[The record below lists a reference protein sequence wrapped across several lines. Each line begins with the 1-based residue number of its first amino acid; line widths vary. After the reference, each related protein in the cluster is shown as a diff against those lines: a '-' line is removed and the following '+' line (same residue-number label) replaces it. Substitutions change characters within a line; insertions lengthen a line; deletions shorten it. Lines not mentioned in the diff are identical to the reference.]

1 MKIINLPTT
10 VGGNPQ
16 GISIHLQ
23 RIGLDSCSWT
33 LIQNNI
39 NYPADKVIWSPRDGL
54 FKREIKRLFALRYI
68 FKFDLAFFNYG
79 SGLFSARQETVNE
92 RANNLRRAA
101 GLFYSFYS
109 LIFRR
114 AEVGLLR
121 LLNKPIFIQYQG
133 DDARQGDYCQ
143 ANFAISPATQVPA
156 GYYSATSDNFKR
168 EQIKFYA
175 NHCFKIYSLNPD
187 LLHVLPANAEFLP
200 YSHISLDEWR
210 PVYSQLDAR
219 PLRIGHAPTNRSVKG
234 TSYVLNAL
242 DKLSREGLQFE
253 LVLIEGYSHAA
264 AKELLKSV
272 DVFVDQ
278 LFCGWYGGAAVEA
291 MALGKPVIVYIREDD
306 LRFIPEQMR
315 RDLPVINAN
324 ADTVE
329 SALQTVLQMSRSK
342 LYELAVI
349 SRRYVER
356 WHDPIAI
363 AQRIRSDIE
372 QAQRGGR

>member
-16 GISIHLQ
+16 GISSHLQ

-54 FKREIKRLFALRYI
+54 FKREIKRLYALRYI

-79 SGLFSARQETVNE
+79 SGLFSARLETVND
-92 RANNLRRAA
+92 RANSLRKVA
-101 GLFYSFYS
+101 GLFYSFYF

-156 GYYSATSDNFKR
+156 GYYSASSDNFKR

-175 NHCFKIYSLNPD
+175 NRCFKIYSLNPD

-200 YSHISLDEWR
+200 YSHISLDEWQ
-210 PVYSQLDAR
+210 PVYSQLEAR

-242 DKLSREGLQFE
+242 NNLSRQGLQFE
-253 LVLIEGYSHAA
+253 LVLIE
-264 AKELLKSV
+264 
-272 DVFVDQ
+272 
-278 LFCGWYGGAAVEA
+278 
-291 MALGKPVIVYIREDD
+291 
-306 LRFIPEQMR
+306 
-315 RDLPVINAN
+315 
-324 ADTVE
+324 
-329 SALQTVLQMSRSK
+329 
-342 LYELAVI
+342 
-349 SRRYVER
+349 
-356 WHDPIAI
+356 
-363 AQRIRSDIE
+363 
-372 QAQRGGR
+372 